1 MGNES
6 SNGHADLL
14 LRGGRVYTADAAG
27 RWADTVAVR
36 HGRIVAVGFEED
48 VRDLV
53 GPGTRVV
60 DVRGGLVLPGFQDA
74 HIHPPTGGLAMTQAD
89 LHDALDARAYVGII
103 ERYAADHPG
112 AEWIVGDG
120 WFMNVFESGNPPKTL
135 LDAAVPDRPVYAQS
149 RDGHSAWVNSRALEI
164 AGITRGTPDPPDG
177 WIVRT
182 DDGEP
187 QGTLHEGATALV
199 ERHLPPTSSAEWEEA
214 ILRAQAYLHSLGI
227 TAWQDA
233 IVEDDTAPVYRAL
246 AENGRLTA
254 RVVAAL
260 WWDRARGD
268 EQVKDLVERRAAYS
282 QGRFRATSVKLMQ
295 DGICEN
301 FTAAMVDPYLDGHGN
316 PTDRRGLSFVEPEAL
331 KRVVTTLDAEGFQ
344 CHFHAIGDRAVREAL
359 DAVEAAAR
367 ANGRNDRRHHIAHIE
382 VIHPDDL
389 PRFRQLGAVANAQPL
404 WACWDGQMDDLVV
417 PFLGEERSSWQYP
430 FRSLQRSGAVM
441 AMGSDWAV
449 TTPNPLLEM
458 EVAVRRIPPDARDKE
473 AFFPEERISLRSSID
488 AFTIGSAFVNHLDRQ
503 TGTIEE
509 GKLADLCVL
518 DRDVFAP
525 DAGYL
530 GDAKVVLTLVDGEPV
545 FADAAS
551 VAW

>member
-1 MGNES
+1 
-6 SNGHADLL
+6 
-14 LRGGRVYTADAAG
+14 
-27 RWADTVAVR
+27 
-36 HGRIVAVGFEED
+36 
-48 VRDLV
+48 
-53 GPGTRVV
+53 VV

-74 HIHPPTGGLAMTQAD
+74 HVHPPTGGLSMTQAD
-89 LHDALDARAYVGII
+89 LHDAMDARAYVGII
-103 ERYAADHPG
+103 ERYAADHPDID
-112 AEWIVGDG
+112 WIVGDG
-120 WFMNVFESGNPPKTL
+120 WFMNAFEGGNPPKSL
-135 LDAAVPDRPVYAQS
+135 LDAAVPDRPVFAES

-164 AGITRGTPDPPDG
+164 AGVTRGTADPPDG

-187 QGTLHEGATALV
+187 QGTLHEGATTLV
-199 ERHLPPTSSAEWEEA
+199 RRHIPPTSPAAWGEA

-246 AENGRLTA
+246 AEDGRLTA
-254 RVVAAL
+254 RVVGAL
-260 WWDRARGD
+260 WWDRDRGD
-268 EQVKDLVERRAAYS
+268 EQVKDLVERRAAHS
-282 QGRFRATSVKLMQ
+282 LGRFRATSVKLMQ

-301 FTAAMVDPYLDGHGN
+301 FTAAMIDPYLDGHGN
-316 PTDRRGLSFVEPEAL
+316 PTDRRGHSFVEPEVL
-331 KRVVTTLDAEGFQ
+331 KRAVAKLDAEGFQ
-344 CHFHAIGDRAVREAL
+344 CHFHAIGDRAIREAL

-367 ANGRNDRRHHIAHIE
+367 ANGRNDHRHHIAHIE

-389 PRFRQLGAVANAQPL
+389 PRFRQLGVVANAQPL

-417 PFLGEERSSWQYP
+417 PFLGEQRSGWQYP
-430 FRSLQRSGAVM
+430 FRSLERSGAVM

-458 EVAVRRIPPDARDKE
+458 EVAVRRIPPDERDKE
-473 AFFPEERISLRSSID
+473 PFFPEERISLSSAIE

-525 DAGYL
+525 EAGYL
-530 GDAKVVLTLVDGEPV
+530 GEAKVVLTLVDGEPV

-551 VAW
+551 IAW